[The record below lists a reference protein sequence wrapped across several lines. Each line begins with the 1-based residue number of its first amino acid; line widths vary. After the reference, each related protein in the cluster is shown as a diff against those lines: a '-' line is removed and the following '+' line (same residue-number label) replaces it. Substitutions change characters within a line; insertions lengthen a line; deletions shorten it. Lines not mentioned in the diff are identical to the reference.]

1 MRRRRVTAALLLA
14 AVLLGGTAT
23 APAAEHP
30 ETPRNAIFLLGD
42 GMGFAQVKAYR
53 MYADDPATELVEP
66 LPMEAW
72 QVGSVSTDSIRLDCS
87 AGAGRC
93 VRDPHGFT
101 DSASSATAY
110 ATGHDTVVGHLST
123 APDGATMPTVLEG
136 ARRAGKATGIVVT
149 SQITHASPAAFGSHV
164 LSRKDTR
171 SIADQYFD
179 ARWDGAPMIDVLL
192 GGGHADLCRGD
203 RDLIPEFRAA
213 GYDIVRDR
221 ESLLAS
227 RADRVLG
234 LFAPQGLPLAWDRD
248 AGVPS
253 LADMTRHALGV
264 LERDADGF
272 FLMIEGS
279 QIDWAAHANSVAGVI
294 SEMEDFIAAVRVALD
309 FAAARGDT
317 LVIVTADHET
327 GGMTLGR
334 DNVYRWDATPLRG
347 LRRTPKAMAQDYV
360 NGAEAL
366 SAIVA
371 RQFAFELDADEAR
384 RLDAAPRRLDPARA
398 AIADLLNRRT
408 FTGWTTTGHT
418 GVDVPLYVFGPGRDR
433 FHGVMQNEDVGQAL
447 RAAFLPEPNA
457 TP

>member
-1 MRRRRVTAALLLA
+1 MVHRPFSAAWLSTALLLTAGSA
-14 AVLLGGTAT
+14 AAGD
-23 APAAEHP
+23 PA
-30 ETPRNAIFLLGD
+30 PRNAIFLLGD

-87 AGAGRC
+87 AGDGRC

-110 ATGHDTVVGHLST
+110 ATGHDTLVGQLST
-123 APDGATMPTVLEG
+123 AQDGAPLPTVLEG

-149 SQITHASPAAFGSHV
+149 SQLTHASPAAFGSHV

-192 GGGHADLCRGD
+192 GGGHDDLCRGD
-203 RDLIPEFRAA
+203 RDLVPEFRAA
-213 GYDIVRDR
+213 GYDVVRDR
-221 ESLLAS
+221 VQLLAS
-227 RADRVLG
+227 RAGRVLG
-234 LFAPQGLPLAWDRD
+234 LFAPQGLPLAWDR
-248 AGVPS
+248 APGIPS
-253 LADMTRHALGV
+253 LADMTRHALAV
-264 LERDADGF
+264 LERDPDGF

-294 SEMEDFIAAVRVALD
+294 SEMEDFIGAVAVALD

-327 GGMTLGR
+327 GGMALGR
-334 DNVYRWDATPLRG
+334 DNVYRWDARPLHG
-347 LRRTPKAMAQDYV
+347 LERTPKAMAREYAD
-360 NGAEAL
+360 GDGAL

-371 RQFAFELDADEAR
+371 RAVAFALDDDEMR
-384 RLDAAPRRLDPARA
+384 RLDATPRDMEAARA
-398 AIADLLNRRT
+398 AVAGVLNRRT

-418 GVDVPLYVFGPGRDR
+418 GVDVPLYVYGPGRAR
-433 FHGVMQNEDVGQAL
+433 FHGVMQNEEVGQAL
-447 RAAFLPEPNA
+447 WSAFLPAPAA